1 MRAIETACDAHAM
14 CRVLLTGGRSAEQL
28 YLVWRDNPAF
38 KRLKSVVFFF
48 GDERCVD
55 PDDPASNYGLAMRT
69 LFSNGIPD
77 TCTLV
82 RMKGEDP
89 DCTAESLRYERLL
102 PNRLDV
108 VLLGVGEDGHI
119 ASLFPGSA
127 ALDECVRKV
136 VPVIGAKEPRARL
149 TITPPVIANASSVF
163 VLANGEAKASVFRR
177 VAAGEEDFHVLPACL
192 ARNATWL
199 LDTPC

>member
-1 MRAIETACDAHAM
+1 M
-14 CRVLLTGGRSAEQL
+14 LTGGRSADSL
-28 YLVWRDNPAF
+28 YRAWSDLPDF
-38 KRLKSVVFFF
+38 DQMKSVRFYF
-48 GDERCVD
+48 GDERCVLPFD
-55 PDDPASNYGLAMRT
+55 SESNYGLVMRT
-69 LFSNGIPD
+69 LFAHGIPSG
-77 TCTLV
+77 CSV
-82 RMKGEDP
+82 RRMEGDAF
-89 DCTAESLRYERLL
+89 DRDAASLRYERLL
-102 PNRLDV
+102 PSKIDIL
-108 VLLGVGEDGHI
+108 LLGVGEDGHI
-119 ASLFPGSA
+119 ASLFPGAA

-163 VLANGEAKASVFRR
+163 VLANGEAKAAVFRR